1 MPTQFSSWDSYFWE
15 PGGPVLRNLYGERD
29 GAALARREYS
39 ETSAQQFDIE
49 RGAVVIPR
57 TYDAEHLR
65 AIHKQLFGNVYEWA
79 GEYRTVG
86 IQKNLSEFAHP
97 GDVPHYLNDASRI
110 IRSAGWS
117 TMDRDQFATAAAE
130 VFAHVN
136 QAHPFREGNGRTSK
150 LFMQHVAELSP
161 YRIDY
166 SPAVSGVTP
175 EMWNQASMLSGPDR
189 GKYEP
194 VPASLVPVFRAMT
207 GERTQATPS
216 GAPDPARDPER
227 DRSARSASYPRSAT
241 EATRQSPQSGPQAR
255 RSGPYLPGRD
265 RSTGRGE

>member
-29 GAALARREYS
+29 GAALAQREYA
-39 ETSAQQFDIE
+39 ETNKQQAKIE
-49 RGAVVIPR
+49 LGLVAIPR

-65 AIHKQLFGNVYEWA
+65 AIHKQLLGNVYEWA

-86 IQKNLSEFAHP
+86 IQKNLSEFADP
-97 GDVPHYLNDASRI
+97 GDVPRYLADASRI

-117 TMDRDQFATAAAE
+117 TMDRDQFAAAAAE
-130 VFAHVN
+130 VFAYVN
-136 QAHPFREGNGRTSK
+136 QAHPFREGNGRASK
-150 LFMQHVAELSP
+150 LFLQHVAELSP

-175 EMWNQASMLSGPDR
+175 ELWNQASMLSGPDR
-189 GKYEP
+189 GRYEP

-207 GERTQATPS
+207 VDRTQVRPS
-216 GAPDPARDPER
+216 AAPDPARDSAR
-227 DRSARSASYPRSAT
+227 DRSAYRASYPKPAT
-241 EATRQSPQSGPQAR
+241 EATRQSPLGGPHAR
-255 RSGPYLPGRD
+255 RGGPYLPGRD
-265 RSTGRGE
+265 RGTGRGE